1 VEKRDFATNRLL
13 ATADV
18 DKSYYSIQISSD
30 GKKVYLG
37 GGGDSILV
45 YDTETMKLL
54 KRLNMPG
61 DAVLTHFRVQ
71 KR

>member
-1 VEKRDFATNRLL
+1 M
-13 ATADV
+13 
-18 DKSYYSIQISSD
+18 DKSYYTIQISSD

-37 GGGDSILV
+37 GGGDSILI

-54 KRLNMPG
+54 KRLDTPG

>member
-1 VEKRDFATNRLL
+1 MEKRDFATNRLL

-18 DKSYYSIQISSD
+18 DKSYYTIQISSD

-37 GGGDSILV
+37 GGGDSILI

-54 KRLNMPG
+54 KQLNTPG

-71 KR
+71 HR